1 MKIEIKNRFS
11 DKIIFYGDYESIREC
26 LIKAAKQ
33 SANLRGA
40 YLQDANLQSANLQ
53 SANLRGAYLQDAN
66 LRGANLWGANLR
78 GAYLRDANLWG
89 AYLQSADLQDAN
101 LRGANLQDAYLRGAN
116 LRGAKNYS
124 ESHYI
129 FNELIRRQSIK
140 LFTKKEW
147 AMIGKIMNKT
157 LCWPSIKKECGKPM
171 MKIFKK
177 LSKLGFDEYEKKYKE
192 VEDE

>member
-33 SANLRGA
+33 S
-40 YLQDANLQSANLQ
+40 
-53 SANLRGAYLQDAN
+53 AN

-177 LSKLGFDEYEKKYKE
+177 LSKLGFDEYEKKYLDAIRKTAPKKI
-192 VEDE
+192 VIQAVGIK